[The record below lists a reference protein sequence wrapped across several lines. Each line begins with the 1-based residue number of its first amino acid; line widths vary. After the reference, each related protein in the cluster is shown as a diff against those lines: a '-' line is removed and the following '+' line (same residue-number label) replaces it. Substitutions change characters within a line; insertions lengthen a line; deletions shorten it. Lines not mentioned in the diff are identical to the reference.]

1 MKTIKTL
8 VCLFFGIIA
17 SNSFAQNTFGDIIG
31 TFLNNEGTE
40 GLYGAT
46 VVTTRG
52 DQVFKALTDE
62 DGRFKISAVPAG
74 EYWVSFIF
82 EGDTTKALK
91 SVEVLPD
98 GYGDVGE
105 VRHGVKQIG
114 PVIITDQILH
124 LSKGTTPEIKLT
136 AKDIKHMPNKFDTK
150 SMVASMTSEVQ
161 LKDDGSLVFRGARQ
175 GDMLTYLDGV
185 KIREMPTVPSASI
198 GYMMVYT
205 GAIPAKYG
213 DTMGGIVVV
222 ETVSYFD
229 LLREWQNKGK

>member
-8 VCLFFGIIA
+8 VCLFVGMIA

-40 GLYGAT
+40 GVFGAT

-52 DQVFKALTDE
+52 EQVYKAITEE
-62 DGRFKISAVPAG
+62 DGRFKISAIPAG
-74 EYWVSFIF
+74 EYNVYFIY
-82 EGDTTKALK
+82 EGDTTYAQKLT
-91 SVEVLPD
+91 EVVPD

-105 VRHGVKQIG
+105 VRNGVKTIDDVKVIAQIYY
-114 PVIITDQILH
+114 LK
-124 LSKGTTPEIKLT
+124 KGTVPEIKLT
-136 AKDIKHMPNKFDTK
+136 AKDIKHMPNKFDPK

-185 KIREMPTVPSASI
+185 KVRDMPTVPSASI

-213 DTMGGIVVV
+213 DTMGGIVVI

-229 LLREWQNKGK
+229 LLREYQNRTK

>member
-8 VCLFFGIIA
+8 VCLFVGMIA

-31 TFLNNEGTE
+31 TFLNNAGTE
-40 GLYGAT
+40 GIYGAT

-52 DQVFKALTDE
+52 QEVYKAITDF
-62 DGRFKISAVPAG
+62 DGTFKISAIPAG
-74 EYWVSFIF
+74 EYKVYFLY
-82 EGDTTKALK
+82 EGDTTFAP
-91 SVEVLPD
+91 SMTEVVPD
-98 GYGDVGE
+98 GYGDVGT
-105 VRHGVKQIG
+105 VRYGVREIG
-114 PVIITDQILH
+114 PVVITDQIYH

-136 AKDIKHMPNKFDTK
+136 AKDIKHMPNKFDPK

-185 KIREMPTVPSASI
+185 KVRDMPTVPSASI

-213 DTMGGIVVV
+213 DTMGGIVVI

-229 LLREWQNKGK
+229 LLREYQNRTK